1 MKKMYAVFIG
11 AILMG
16 LMLGGCATTQRL
28 ATPSGKPE
36 VNINTTDRG
45 KIKSVIINEFMN
57 AGFTMVSESDYSVVF
72 SKPMEG
78 FGGVMYQAMLGN
90 SYSSSPEWNARIN
103 MATTGSSTRVMA
115 QAVVRMQNAFG
126 REDVNDMTDGKAG
139 AQLQEILQRI
149 KTQVEAQ

>member
-1 MKKMYAVFIG
+1 MKRVNAVIG
-11 AILMG
+11 VILMG
-16 LMLGGCATTQRL
+16 LMLAGCATTQRL

-57 AGFTMVSESDYSVVF
+57 AGFTMVSESDYGVVF

-103 MATTGSSTRVMA
+103 MATSGDSTRVMA

-126 REDVNDMTDGKAG
+126 REDVNDMTNGKSG
-139 AQLQEILQRI
+139 VQLQEILQRI
-149 KTQVEAQ
+149 KSQVETQ